1 MLIIRSNI
9 LAQFDNSIAQGLFA
23 NYVLRFHLSNKSQS
37 SCLRKIAKLKYS
49 KEWQWHCST
58 DSHFSIT
65 SNFWGENYVM
75 FCNFWLAMCLCFA
88 RMITCSQFEQQF

>member
-9 LAQFDNSIAQGLFA
+9 LAQFDNSIVQGLFA

-65 SNFWGENYVM
+65 SNFWGGK
-75 FCNFWLAMCLCFA
+75 LCHVL
-88 RMITCSQFEQQF
+88 QFLVSNVLMLCKNDYMLTI